1 MDKMMRNYYRLF
13 LIYVL
18 SHLMPFQLL
27 AWKIWRRIVYVLL
40 FGLIAISVQAQS
52 NASRM
57 DWWREARFGMFIH
70 LGLYSAAA
78 GEWNEKEVEG
88 IGEWIQ
94 NFAKVPNSE
103 YEKLLSDFTLSKC
116 KPETWVQIA
125 KQAGV

>member
-116 KPETWVQIA
+116 KP
-125 KQAGV
+125 GCR